1 MVLPNLGEGFKMAMD
16 SLRANKLRSFLTIL
30 GVVIGVATVMTMA
43 SIVEGIRG
51 QIFNALN
58 AAVPNTF
65 YVFRFNPSSPVN
77 PDNLPPEIRARPIMD
92 ERDAMAIARSPV
104 VRHAALWCRF
114 FSRIEFAGARTQTTE
129 VFGGDERFMDLQGGT
144 LLRGRFFAPSEIR
157 GGAPVTVLAS
167 DVAATLFGNAD
178 PIGQYVRMGT
188 RALQVIGVWQPPD
201 NVFRPQGVSTGAVIP
216 YQAAKGSFRFSE
228 TTDQFII
235 VLGEIDRP
243 VDEVK
248 DGAAVALRRHRG
260 LRPGVPNDFDM
271 LTQDQ
276 ILDIIGKLTGAFFLV
291 MVALSGVAL
300 LVGGIGVMA
309 IMMVSVTS
317 RTREIGTRKALGATR
332 REILWQFLVEAASL
346 TLLGGLL
353 GIAAGI
359 GFGELV
365 KLGLRIDAAPPLWSA
380 VVAVAVSIGIG
391 LGFGLY
397 PANRA
402 ARMDPVEAL
411 RHE

>member
-1 MVLPNLGEGFKMAMD
+1 MRLPNIGEGVRMALD

-30 GVVIGVATVMTMA
+30 GVVIGVSTVMTMA
-43 SIVEGIRG
+43 SIVQGIRG
-51 QIFNALN
+51 QIFNAIN

-65 YVFRFNPSSPVN
+65 YVFRFNVGSVAN
-77 PDNLPPEIRARPIMD
+77 PDNLPAEVRQRPVVSAL
-92 ERDAMAIARSPV
+92 DAEAIKRSPAI
-104 VRHAALWCRF
+104 RHAAVWLKF
-114 FSRIEFAGARTQTTE
+114 FSRIEAGDARTQMTT
-129 VFGGDERFMDLQGGT
+129 VFGADDHFMDLQGGS
-144 LLRGRFFAPSEIR
+144 LAAGRSFAPSEVR
-157 GGAPVTVLAS
+157 SGAPVVVL
-167 DVAATLFGNAD
+167 DIGVARTLFGNHD
-178 PIGQYVRMGT
+178 PVGQFVRLGS

-201 NVFRPQGVSTGAVIP
+201 NVFSPQGASTGAIMP
-216 YQAAKGSFRFSE
+216 YLAAKGSFRYSE

-235 VLGEIDRP
+235 VLGHPDLSIT
-243 VDEVK
+243 EVK
-248 DGAAVALRRHRG
+248 DAAAVALRRHRG
-260 LRPGVPNDFDM
+260 IRPGMPDTFDM

-276 ILDIIGKLTGAFFLV
+276 ILEITAKLTGAFFLV

-332 REILWQFLVEAASL
+332 REILWQFLVEAATL
-346 TLLGGLL
+346 TMFGGVLGVGGGLF
-353 GIAAGI
+353 
-359 GFGELV
+359 FGAV
-365 KLGLRIDAAPPLWSA
+365 IKLALKIDSTPPLWSA
-380 VVAVAVSIGIG
+380 VVSVAVSIAIG

-402 ARMDPVEAL
+402 ARMDPVDAL

>member
-1 MVLPNLGEGFKMAMD
+1 VRLHSLTEGVAMALD
-16 SLRANKLRSFLTIL
+16 SLRANKLRSFLTVL
-30 GVVIGVATVMTMA
+30 GVVIGVSTVMTMA
-43 SIVEGIRG
+43 SIVQGIQA
-51 QIFNALN
+51 QIFSALN

-65 YVFRFNPSSPVN
+65 YVFRFNAGTPLN
-77 PDNLPPEIRARPIMD
+77 PDNLPPEVRQRPLVS
-92 ERDAMAIARSPV
+92 EADAAAIARSPV
-104 VRHAALWCRF
+104 IRHAALWCRF
-114 FSRIEFAGARTQTTE
+114 FTRISRAEATTQATTVMGADQ
-129 VFGGDERFMDLQGGT
+129 RFMDLQGGT

-157 GGAPVTVLAS
+157 GGAPVTVLDA
-167 DVAATLFGNAD
+167 DVARTLFGANN
-178 PIGQYVRMGT
+178 PVGEFVRMGS

-201 NVFRPQGVSTGAVIP
+201 NVFSPPGVSVGAVIP
-216 YQAAKGSFRFSE
+216 YRAAKGSFRFNE
-228 TTDQFII
+228 TTDQFVV
-235 VLGEIDRP
+235 VLGLPTLP
-243 VDEVK
+243 VSEVQ
-248 DGAAVALRRHRG
+248 DGAAIALRKHRG
-260 LRPGVPNDFDM
+260 LRPGVPDDFDM

-276 ILDIIGKLTGAFFLV
+276 ILEIMGRLTGAFFLV

-346 TLLGGLL
+346 TALGGVL
-353 GIAAGI
+353 GILAGLF
-359 GFGELV
+359 FGEVV
-365 KLGLRIDAAPPLWSA
+365 KVALDIDAYPPLWSA
-380 VVAVAVSIGIG
+380 VVAVMVSVGIG

>member
-1 MVLPNLGEGFKMAMD
+1 MAVD
-16 SLRANKLRSFLTIL
+16 ALRANKLRSFLTIL

-43 SIVEGIRG
+43 SIVQGIRT
-51 QIFNALN
+51 QIFAALN

-65 YVFRFNPSSPVN
+65 YVFRFNIGGLPPN
-77 PDNLPPEIRARPIMD
+77 PDNLPPEVRQRPILS
-92 ERDAMAIARSPV
+92 EADARAIGRAPP

-114 FSRIEFAGARTQTTE
+114 FSRIEFGEARTQLTE
-129 VFGGDERFMDLQGGT
+129 VFGADERFMDLQGGT
-144 LLRGRFFAPSEIR
+144 LSRGRMFAPSEVR
-157 GGAPVTVLAS
+157 GGAPVTVLAA
-167 DVAATLFGNAD
+167 DVARTLFGAGD
-178 PIGQYVRMGT
+178 PIGKYVRMGT
-188 RALQVIGVWQPPD
+188 RALLVIGVWQPPD
-201 NVFRPQGVSTGAVIP
+201 NVFRPQGASTGAVIP
-216 YQAAKGSFRFSE
+216 YRAARGSFRFNE
-228 TTDQFII
+228 TIDQFIV
-235 VLGEIDRP
+235 VLGRLEVP
-243 VDEVK
+243 VDAVK
-248 DGAAVALRRHRG
+248 DGAAIAIRRHRG

-276 ILDIIGKLTGAFFLV
+276 ILEIMSQLTGAFFLV

-353 GIAAGI
+353 GIAAGL
-359 GFGELV
+359 FMGEVV
-365 KLGLRIDAAPPLWSA
+365 KLGLQIEATPPLWSA
-380 VVAVAVSIGIG
+380 VMAVLVSIGIG
-391 LGFGLY
+391 LAFGLY

-402 ARMDPVEAL
+402 ARMNPVEAL
-411 RHE
+411 RYE